1 MDAIRDPSV
10 PQVVR
15 IPEGTS
21 NSENTEREDGDRL
34 TDIIEQAMGCRSIA
48 RKSELCPLI
57 SEKDNMSVVTFDETL
72 ESICS
77 NTKSGSSG
85 LKIRAS
91 KPMRPYSS
99 TQSEVPIDI
108 KRKKTSPVVESNT
121 IVLRYFF
128 SFVVCAFVIANT
140 YYNYNIIQRPRAPLQ
155 HNHKDDQATTAKM
168 KSLQQ
173 ALPQKR
179 GLNKTEFQ
187 QLSES
192 VMEYSHEFQKQAT
205 SSSNKV
211 VVYDTDPPE
220 DRPASP
226 RTTPVSTRAFETPQV
241 SDMHLLSGY
250 KDTWD
255 EHDETDI
262 PVFWHIPKSGGL
274 IVKDIMVT
282 CHRMIL
288 AQEATSVEGH
298 AEGDVSFS

>member
-1 MDAIRDPSV
+1 
-10 PQVVR
+10 VVR
-15 IPEGTS
+15 IPEGPS
-21 NSENTEREDGDRL
+21 NSENTVREEGDRL

-57 SEKDNMSVVTFDETL
+57 NEKDNMSVVTFDETL

-85 LKIRAS
+85 LKIRVS
-91 KPMRPYSS
+91 KPMKPSS
-99 TQSEVPIDI
+99 RNQSVLPIDI
-108 KRKKTSPVVESNT
+108 RRKKTSSVVESNT

-128 SFVVCAFVIANT
+128 SFAVCAFVIATT
-140 YYNYNIIQRPRAPLQ
+140 YYNYSIIQRPRTPLQ
-155 HNHKDDQATTAKM
+155 HNHQDDQLTTAKM
-168 KSLQQ
+168 KTLQQ

-205 SSSNKV
+205 SSSNMD

-226 RTTPVSTRAFETPQV
+226 QTTPVSTRAFETPQV
-241 SDMHLLSGY
+241 SDIHLLSGY

-255 EHDETDI
+255 EHEETDI

-288 AQEATSVEGH
+288 AQEAISLEGH